1 MDGLISR
8 QAAIAEIARW
18 IGYIDED
25 MILRIQAGLKK
36 LMRNVQTNC
45 RVGGVHSLTHSAL
58 VEGANRMD
66 DVISKQAAIDAV
78 QSRGEVTVY
87 ANR

>member
-1 MDGLISR
+1 
-8 QAAIAEIARW
+8 
-18 IGYIDED
+18 
-25 MILRIQAGLKK
+25 
-36 LMRNVQTNC
+36 MRNVQTNC